1 MSPSRNGPQQPVTSQ
16 ELDAWLLAA
25 YEQRAALHIQ
35 AAAPWYSDE
44 RQEAFAAM
52 SALLLQAFEQ
62 VRVVSEVL
70 REERHA
76 VRGKT
81 IALHEHYA
89 QLLEHST
96 TAMERLA
103 QLIPPPPAERRQAA
117 SQRLTIGTEERPRPA

>member
-1 MSPSRNGPQQPVTSQ
+1 MSLSLNGPQKPVTSQ

-25 YEQRAALHIQ
+25 YEQRAALHIK
-35 AAAPWYSDE
+35 AAAPCYSDE

-52 SALLLQAFEQ
+52 SALLLQAFEK

-70 REERHA
+70 REESHA

-96 TAMERLA
+96 AAMQRLA
-103 QLIPPPPAERRQAA
+103 QLIPYIPAERR
-117 SQRLTIGTEERPRPA
+117 